1 MTLEAAVFF
10 GAWLR
15 KPLQIAAAL
24 PSGPAVADGMASLVD
39 LDASGVVLELGA
51 GTGSITRGLL
61 RQGCPADRLVAVER
75 DRVLATHLKE
85 TLPTIRVLRG
95 DATALEAMLRA
106 FAIDRIAAVVSSLPI
121 KWFPLEAQRAV
132 VMPCF
137 DRLAP
142 GGRVLQ
148 LTNAFASP
156 LRAAELG
163 LSGSEV
169 ARVWRNMLP
178 VQIWSYELSRRAT
191 T

>member
-1 MTLEAAVFF
+1 MAA
-10 GAWLR
+10 
-15 KPLQIAAAL
+15 
-24 PSGPAVADGMASLVD
+24 LVD
-39 LDASGVVLELGA
+39 LDADGVVLELGAGA

-61 RQGCPADRLVAVER
+61 RHGCPPDRLVAVER
-75 DRVLATHLKE
+75 DRQLAAHLKE

-95 DATALEAMLRA
+95 DATALDTMLKTFR
-106 FAIDRIAAVVSSLPI
+106 IERIAAVVSSLPI

-137 DRLAP
+137 ERLAP
-142 GGRVLQ
+142 GGRVLA

-156 LRAAELG
+156 LRASELG
-163 LSGSEV
+163 LSAREV

-178 VQIWSYELSRRAT
+178 VQIWSYGLLRRAT